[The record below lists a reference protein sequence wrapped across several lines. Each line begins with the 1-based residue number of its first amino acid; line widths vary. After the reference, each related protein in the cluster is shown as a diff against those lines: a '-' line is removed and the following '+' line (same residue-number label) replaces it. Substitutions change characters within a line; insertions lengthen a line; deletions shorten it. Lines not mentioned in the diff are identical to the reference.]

1 MDFEVPDHVVNALSK
16 TVAAEDFGYPFRPEG
31 DPVIRAFENT
41 MNRQGWTPRPERT
54 PVYTDLMQVLQV
66 MNEHSTAAGDGI
78 AVQMP
83 AYPPFLA
90 TIERSGRHIVPIPAH
105 ENGSGW
111 TFDTPDL
118 ADHLRAN
125 TCTMLLLVNIADV
138 AQAPQRARLKR
149 STSLDFLARSPRSA
163 PTPHGSN
170 ESGPVTHGM
179 KMD

>member
-1 MDFEVPDHVVNALSK
+1 
-16 TVAAEDFGYPFRPEG
+16 
-31 DPVIRAFENT
+31 
-41 MNRQGWTPRPERT
+41 
-54 PVYTDLMQVLQV
+54 MQVLQV

-78 AVQMP
+78 AVQVP
-83 AYPPFLA
+83 AYPPVLS
-90 TIERSGRHIVPIPAH
+90 TVERSGRHIVPIPAH

-118 ADHLRAN
+118 ADHLRAS
-125 TCTMLLLVNIADV
+125 TCTILLLVDPADV

-149 STSLDFLARSPRSA
+149 STSLDFVARSLRSA

-170 ESGPVTHGM
+170 GSGPVTHGM

>member
-1 MDFEVPDHVVNALSK
+1 
-16 TVAAEDFGYPFRPEG
+16 
-31 DPVIRAFENT
+31 

-78 AVQMP
+78 AVQVP
-83 AYPPFLA
+83 AYPPVLA

-118 ADHLRAN
+118 ADHLRAS
-125 TCTMLLLVNIADV
+125 TCTILLLVDPADV

-149 STSLDFLARSPRSA
+149 STSLDFVARSPRSA